1 MKMEPCQVLDKIK
14 GKRMERKRETKI
26 KTNKWNTVTNMVDI
40 KPTISIATLNGNRL
54 TASITRQTARINF
67 KKRFKNYLILS
78 NLL

>member
-1 MKMEPCQVLDKIK
+1 MEPCQVLDKIK

-54 TASITRQTARINF
+54 TASITRQTARINL